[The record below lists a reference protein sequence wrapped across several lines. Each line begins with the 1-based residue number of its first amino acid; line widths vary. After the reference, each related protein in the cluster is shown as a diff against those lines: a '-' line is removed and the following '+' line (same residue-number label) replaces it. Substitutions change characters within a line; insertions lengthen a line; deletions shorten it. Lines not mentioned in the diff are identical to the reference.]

1 MNKLKA
7 FCKAH
12 REILLYLLFGV
23 LTTVVSFAVY
33 FLLLHGGVALL
44 GEDAA
49 WGVRVAAQILQWV
62 AGVLFAFVTNKTYV
76 FGDTNRERGHV
87 GRTLAAFASSRVVTL
102 LLDSAVTFGV
112 VALLGALRYAPV
124 TIPLPLV
131 GGLTVTADLIAKAL
145 AAVVTIIGNYIL
157 SKFLVFRKR

>member
-1 MNKLKA
+1 MKALKA
-7 FCKAH
+7 FCEKH

-33 FLLLHGGVALL
+33 FLLLRAGVALF
-44 GEDAA
+44 GEEAE

-62 AGVLFAFVTNKTYV
+62 AGVLFAFVTNKKYV
-76 FGDTNRERGHV
+76 FRDENTERGHV
-87 GRTLAAFASSRVVTL
+87 GRTLVAFASSRVVTL

-112 VALLGALRYAPV
+112 VALLEAVGYVPF
-124 TIPLPLV
+124 TIPLPFFP
-131 GGLTVTADLIAKAL
+131 LTVTADWIAKLA
-145 AAVVTIIGNYIL
+145 AAVVTIIGNYIF